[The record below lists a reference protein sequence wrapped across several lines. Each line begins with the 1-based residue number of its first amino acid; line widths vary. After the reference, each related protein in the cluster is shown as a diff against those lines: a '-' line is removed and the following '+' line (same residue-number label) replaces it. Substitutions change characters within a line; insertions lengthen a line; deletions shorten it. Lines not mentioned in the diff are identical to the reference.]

1 MFKHFV
7 RNTNY
12 CIIVLLTT
20 VESSK
25 DLKQVA
31 SGRRGSLNSLQLV
44 SAGFPPFVQLSTT
57 SVVRCN
63 PKSGKCV
70 LKDKLLSWCT
80 VACLCFIVQNWKKLV
95 NIEIFEYFH
104 STQKKFYMWRA
115 TGTWC
120 TLHQESVDG
129 NDITMDIS
137 TIRECAIY
145 LTLWS
150 SQVIGD
156 ALGWGFVVRGMAPCY
171 VQAVDPGSPAAAAG
185 IKVRCMLHTWKRK
198 LQPQTY

>member
-70 LKDKLLSWCT
+70 CFKMSLKTNYCHGALRLVCVSLCKTGKNLSTLKSLNISIVLRRNFTCDELLAPGAPFIKKVLT
-80 VACLCFIVQNWKKLV
+80 VM
-95 NIEIFEYFH
+95 
-104 STQKKFYMWRA
+104 T
-115 TGTWC
+115 
-120 TLHQESVDG
+120 
-129 NDITMDIS
+129 
-137 TIRECAIY
+137 
-145 LTLWS
+145 
-150 SQVIGD
+150 
-156 ALGWGFVVRGMAPCY
+156 
-171 VQAVDPGSPAAAAG
+171 
-185 IKVRCMLHTWKRK
+185 
-198 LQPQTY
+198 